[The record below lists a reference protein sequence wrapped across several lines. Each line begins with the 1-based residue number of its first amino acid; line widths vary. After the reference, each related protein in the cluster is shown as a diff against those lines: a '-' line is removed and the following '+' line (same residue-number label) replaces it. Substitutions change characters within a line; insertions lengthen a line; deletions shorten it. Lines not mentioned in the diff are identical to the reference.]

1 MIIAFCNNVD
11 TTCHHTTINLSS
23 NQPLQASMLV
33 VAISITNAN
42 QFQASSGNPRVRDN
56 PYVQMTMKKK
66 QGKCSSLTTISANV
80 ERMSE

>member
-1 MIIAFCNNVD
+1 
-11 TTCHHTTINLSS
+11 
-23 NQPLQASMLV
+23 MLV